1 MDLTHALAT
10 GYRLTTLTAHPRLSR
25 ETPAYS
31 ATLTH
36 EGQEVAEVTSDGGGG
51 APLALFRAPGDRAAF
66 EQTARTL
73 AARPGRPWLY
83 LPPEEELIS
92 VLHLHATLAQDV
104 TKEARTHLVI
114 QLPEDGD
121 FWEGGT
127 YRAIP
132 LRGMRRADVLDVV
145 QERYPEVR
153 IWDTTTA
160 TFQTHTP

>member
-1 MDLTHALAT
+1 MDLTRALAT
-10 GYRLTTLTAHPRLSR
+10 GYRLPTLTAHPRLSR

-36 EGQEVAEVTSDGGGG
+36 EGRAVAEVTSDGGGG

-73 AARPGRPWLY
+73 AAAQDVPGY

-121 FWEGGT
+121 FWEGGS

-145 QERYPEVR
+145 RERYPEVR

-160 TFQTHTP
+160 TFQTPIL